1 MLDVYVEVIAFR
13 QEEKLKWRRVHGI
26 LKKTE
31 KPDEAALRLLGLRQE
46 AFDGMCHSTSWRYET
61 DNRIVLTYAVV
72 PDPDLGAEAAVLSG
86 DVIPASIDPLRPA
99 PPNLRPDHIAVHA
112 VHHLAELS
120 RRDVTVKTQV
130 NRYPELW
137 NTLRE
142 YAEKIDHN
150 N

>member
-1 MLDVYVEVIAFR
+1 MEVIVEVIVFR
-13 QEEKLKWRRVHGI
+13 QGERLEWRRVEGSI
-26 LKKTE
+26 QKDE
-31 KPDEAALRLLGLRQE
+31 RPDEAALRLLCLGDGT
-46 AFDGMCHSTSWRYET
+46 FDGMCHSTSWRYET
-61 DNRIVLTYAVV
+61 DGQIVLTYAVV
-72 PDPDLGAEAAVLSG
+72 PDPDPRADATILSG

-99 PPNLRPDHIAVHA
+99 PPNLRAEHIAVHA

-120 RRDVTVKTQV
+120 RRDVTVKKQV
-130 NRYPELW
+130 NRYPQLW